1 MDCKMTK
8 VKYKSLR
15 INYTARVDLDINV
28 ICEELGINT
37 DDVRCITVNYNV
49 LTIKTFNDKT
59 LTYEFDSILIEEDI
73 DTTKPHSMMLF
84 KGEDN
89 NYEYIHNSDTIR
101 LHRF

>member
-8 VKYKSLR
+8 EKYKSLR
-15 INYTARVDLDINV
+15 INYTARVDLDINS

-37 DDVRCITVNYNV
+37 DDVRCITVNYNI
-49 LTIKTFNDKT
+49 LTIKTFDDKT
-59 LTYEFDSILIEEDI
+59 FKYEFDSIFFGEDI
-73 DTTKPHSMMLF
+73 ETSSPYSMMLF
-84 KGEDN
+84 KGEEN

>member
-1 MDCKMTK
+1 MDCVINK

-15 INYTARVDLDINV
+15 INYTARVDLDINS

-37 DDVRCITVNYNV
+37 DDVSCITINYNI

-73 DTTKPHSMMLF
+73 DTTSPNSIMLF
-84 KGEDN
+84 KEGD
-89 NYEYIHNSDTIR
+89 NYEYIHNSNTIR

>member
-1 MDCKMTK
+1 MNK

-15 INYTARVDLDINV
+15 INYTARVDLDLDV
-28 ICEELGINT
+28 ICESLNVNIE
-37 DDVRCITVNYNV
+37 DVDSITASSNI

-73 DTTKPHSMMLF
+73 NTTKPHSMMLF

-101 LHRF
+101 LH